1 MRKKQWFMIIGSII
15 IIIVLIMIGFSIW
28 EQTKHL
34 EDRTVVTPK
43 NQEEFIGIE
52 VKVPG
57 KESNQFWELKVAK
70 MTDLDDQQGR
80 LTKIEGKYIIDQV
93 PQYFVKA
100 DSGTVLWKQNI
111 IILSG
116 NVILNTTDGKKIT
129 TEALQWDSNNNN
141 LNAQGKVS
149 YDDGSSI
156 INTEKVSADL
166 DLKKLI
172 FAGMT
177 NVKVRGINR

>member
-1 MRKKQWFMIIGSII
+1 MQKKQWFMILGSII
-15 IIIVLIMIGFSIW
+15 IIIVLIMIGFSVL
-28 EQTKHL
+28 KPGHL
-34 EDRTVVTPK
+34 EDRTVVVPK

-52 VKVPG
+52 VKIPG
-57 KESNQFWELKVAK
+57 KEPNQFWELKVAK
-70 MTDLDDQQGR
+70 MTDLNYEQGC

-111 IILSG
+111 ITLSG
-116 NVILNTTDGKKIT
+116 NVVLNTIDGKKIT
-129 TEALQWDSNNNN
+129 METLQWDSDNNN

-166 DLKKLI
+166 DLKKLV

-177 NVKVRGINR
+177 NVKVRGKK